1 MRAAKV
7 WRMLATSRLPRDGS
21 VRAPMKHLVLL
32 GAGHAHVHVLEGF
45 AAHRPDNLRITLIA
59 PQREQL
65 YSGMVPGFVAE
76 HYTLDECVIQLDS
89 VIARSGAQ
97 FVVSSVVSIHA
108 GAQTLM
114 LHDGQ
119 IIAYD
124 FLSLNTGAVMD
135 REKIETS
142 LPGAHVHALFVRPI
156 NAFAKLW
163 PQVAAKAIKQPVQL
177 AVIGGGAAGLE
188 LAMAAAHVL
197 SSSKNVPGSRVTLIT
212 GGSIPAQGYP
222 AGVQRRVV
230 RALERL
236 QITVVQDTCVGI
248 NAGELM
254 LANSDKLACDI
265 PLLAIGAQ
273 APGWLAGSGLALDAH
288 GFLAV
293 NSFQQSSSHA
303 NVFAAGDVASRVD
316 APHSRSGVY
325 AVRAGA
331 PLLNNLLSAL
341 AAQPLAAYA
350 PPARTLNLLSCGE
363 RHAIAAWGPFNV
375 EGAWVWHLKD
385 RIDRQFVRR
394 YSG

>member
-1 MRAAKV
+1 
-7 WRMLATSRLPRDGS
+7 
-21 VRAPMKHLVLL
+21 MKHLVLL

-45 AAHRPDNLRITLIA
+45 AARQTSDVRITLIA
-59 PQREQL
+59 PQPEQL
-65 YSGMVPGFVAE
+65 YSGMVPGFVAG
-76 HYTLDECVIQLDS
+76 HYTLDECVIQ
-89 VIARSGAQ
+89 VKAMIARCGAQ
-97 FVVSSVVSIHA
+97 FVAGSVALINA
-108 GAQTLM
+108 GAQTLT

-135 REKIETS
+135 REKIETF

-156 NAFAKLW
+156 DVFAKLW
-163 PQVAAKAIKQPVQL
+163 PQVAAKALEQPIQL
-177 AVIGGGAAGLE
+177 AVIGAGAAGLE

-197 SSSKNVPGSRVTLIT
+197 NSSKNVFGSRVTLIT
-212 GGSIPAQGYP
+212 GGSIPAKSYP
-222 AGVQRRVV
+222 ASVQRRVV
-230 RALERL
+230 RALEHL
-236 QITVVQDTCVGI
+236 QITVVQDACVGI

-254 LANSDKLACDI
+254 LANSDKLPCDL

-293 NSFQQSSSHA
+293 NNFQQSISHTQ
-303 NVFAAGDVASRVD
+303 VFAAGDVASRVD
-316 APHSRSGVY
+316 APHNRSGVY

-341 AAQPLAAYA
+341 AAQPLVAYA

-363 RHAIAAWGPFNV
+363 RHAIAAWGRFSV

-385 RIDRQFVRR
+385 RIDRKFVRR
-394 YSG
+394 YSR

>member
-1 MRAAKV
+1 
-7 WRMLATSRLPRDGS
+7 
-21 VRAPMKHLVLL
+21 MKHLVLL
-32 GAGHAHVHVLEGF
+32 GAGHAHVQVLEGF
-45 AAHRPDNLRITLIA
+45 AAHRPGNVRITLIA

-65 YSGMVPGFVAE
+65 YSGMVPGFVAG
-76 HYTLDECVIQLDS
+76 HYTLDKCVIQLDS
-89 VIARSGAQ
+89 VIVRSGAQ
-97 FVVSSVVSIHA
+97 FVAGSVASIHA
-108 GAQTLM
+108 DAQTLT

-119 IIAYD
+119 IITYD

-135 REKIETS
+135 REKIETF

-156 NAFAKLW
+156 DAFAKLW
-163 PQVAAKAIKQPVQL
+163 PQVAAKALERPVRL

-197 SSSKNVPGSRVTLIT
+197 SSSKNAPGSRVLLIT

-236 QITVVQDTCVGI
+236 QIAVVQDTCVGI
-248 NAGELM
+248 NAGELI
-254 LANSDKLACDI
+254 LANSDKLACDL
-265 PLLAIGAQ
+265 PLLAIGVQ

-293 NSFQQSSSHA
+293 NSFQQSISHTH
-303 NVFAAGDVASRVD
+303 VFAAGDVASRVD

-331 PLLNNLLSAL
+331 PLLNNLLSTL

-363 RHAIAAWGPFNV
+363 RYAIAAWGAWSV

-394 YSG
+394 YSV

>member
-7 WRMLATSRLPRDGS
+7 WRTSATSRLGRDGS
-21 VRAPMKHLVLL
+21 VCAPMKHLVLL

-76 HYTLDECVIQLDS
+76 HYTLDECVIQLES

-97 FVVSSVVSIHA
+97 FVAGSVASIHA
-108 GAQTLM
+108 DAQTLM

-135 REKIETS
+135 REKIETF
-142 LPGAHVHALFVRPI
+142 LPGAYVHALFVRPI
-156 NAFAKLW
+156 NVFAKLW

-197 SSSKNVPGSRVTLIT
+197 SSSKNALSSRVTLIT

-293 NSFQQSSSHA
+293 NSFQQSTSHA

-341 AAQPLAAYA
+341 AAQPLAAYT

-363 RHAIAAWGPFNV
+363 RYAIAAWGRFNV

-385 RIDRQFVRR
+385 RIDRKFVRR